1 MWPKTK
7 SLYNLYIAIV
17 LLQFALFIQKVFHDA
32 LICRF
37 LHFLS
42 GLDVKVLLW
51 KDNVLVA
58 HPLKDFFMSLI
69 WNWKFTWYAA
79 VFALIFSNVYIYT
92 LPKKNTSKTSLSKV
106 QWEEWKLQKIIST
119 TYVKYSFQK
128 QRKWSLLVTSN
139 QKLQITFQLNPRL
152 SVLPNYWNR
161 FGEETKRPSN
171 IETRCQHN
179 CQIVDF
185 VIWYH
190 VL

>member
-139 QKLQITFQLNPRL
+139 ESKTSNHVSTKSEIIRTTKLLESLRWRNKTTVQ
-152 SVLPNYWNR
+152 YWN
-161 FGEETKRPSN
+161 EVST
-171 IETRCQHN
+171 
-179 CQIVDF
+179 
-185 VIWYH
+185 
-190 VL
+190 